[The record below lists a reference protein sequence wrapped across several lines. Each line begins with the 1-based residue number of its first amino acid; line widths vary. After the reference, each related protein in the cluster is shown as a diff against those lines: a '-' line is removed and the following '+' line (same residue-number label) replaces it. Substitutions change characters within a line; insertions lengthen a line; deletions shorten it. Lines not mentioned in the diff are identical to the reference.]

1 MTEKRQRATAFGD
14 YLKELREA
22 TGRSLRAVAP
32 EVGVSFPHLGRIE
45 RGEVRGPPP
54 MPVLSRL
61 AAVYGRP
68 VEEVFERAGIQI
80 QPVKPDEFPTGE
92 EQFRR
97 LMISP
102 EFKPAG
108 MKEEHLA
115 YFPPAFRP
123 LLLELAA
130 NIERHTVQRLQWE
143 QQHEVGEPCPL
154 RTFAEVIGAATVKVV
169 VDRSWEETER

>member
-1 MTEKRQRATAFGD
+1 MTEKRTRATAFGD
-14 YLKELREA
+14 YLKQLREA

-68 VEEVFERAGIQI
+68 VEEVFERAGIQLE
-80 QPVKPDEFPTGE
+80 PVKPDEFPTGE

-97 LMISP
+97 AMLS
-102 EFKPAG
+102 EDYKPSRL
-108 MKEEHLA
+108 KEEFLA
-115 YFPPAFRP
+115 FFPPAFRP
-123 LLLELAA
+123 LVLEFGA
-130 NIERHTVQRLQWE
+130 NVERRTVERMEWVN
-143 QQHEVGEPCPL
+143 QHEPNEPCPI
-154 RTFAEVIGAATVKVV
+154 RTYAEVIGAATVKVV
-169 VDRSWEETER
+169 VDGSWEETE